1 MSNKCIKCNR
11 EIEKPQKTCL
21 VCGSSQNYFSHY
33 FTTVVVFLVLL
44 GGLAAA
50 GYWYENRPE
59 KTVELQRLRNI
70 EMKARI
76 SLAEVENLT
85 KKNLL
90 LSVQIQEVQ
99 SQIKTANESAS
110 LNNQSEAE
118 INKQL
123 KKQTARAVKAE
134 KRASW
139 LSKQNTDFKT
149 EINSLNEQILAL
161 QAAPDAQPEDLI
173 TARKSESN
181 EPAPVPEKSE
191 QEQSMEL
198 ATDTDK
204 N

>member
-21 VCGSSQNYFSHY
+21 VCGSSQNYISHY
-33 FTTVVVFLVLL
+33 FSTGVVFLVLL

-59 KTVELQRLRNI
+59 KTAELQRLRNV
-70 EMKARI
+70 EVKARI
-76 SLAEVENLT
+76 SSAEVDNLT

-90 LSVQIQEVQ
+90 LSAKIQEVQ
-99 SQIKTANESAS
+99 TQIKTANESAS

-118 INKQL
+118 KDKQL

-139 LSKQNTDFKT
+139 LGKQNISFET
-149 EINSLNEQILAL
+149 EITVLKEQISAL
-161 QAAPDAQPEDLI
+161 QAAPDPLAENPVKPAASTLI
-173 TARKSESN
+173 EQRAIPDNSL
-181 EPAPVPEKSE
+181 
-191 QEQSMEL
+191 QEQPIEFSSASDE
-198 ATDTDK
+198 

>member
-33 FTTVVVFLVLL
+33 FATAVVFLVLL

-59 KTVELQRLRNI
+59 KTAELQRLRNV
-70 EMKARI
+70 EVKARI
-76 SLAEVENLT
+76 SSAEVDNLT

-90 LSVQIQEVQ
+90 LSAKIQEAQ
-99 SQIKTANESAS
+99 TQIKTANESAS
-110 LNNQSEAE
+110 LNNQSGVET
-118 INKQL
+118 NKQL
-123 KKQTARAVKAE
+123 KKQKARAAKAE

-139 LSKQNTDFKT
+139 LSKQNNDFKT
-149 EINSLNEQILAL
+149 EIRSLNEQISAL
-161 QAAPDAQPEDLI
+161 QAAPDPLPEDLI
-173 TARKSESN
+173 TALQPNAN
-181 EPAPVPEKSE
+181 EPVPDQEKTE
-191 QEQSMEL
+191 QEQPVEV
-198 ATDTDK
+198 ATDTGK